1 MRRVVAPTLLIVF
14 LVVALIAADEKPW
27 FDMENCGYCC
37 VLMKNPEL
45 LPNTDWE
52 HHKISN
58 GVMSV
63 TTVKEAYK
71 KDWDEAMAAM
81 IAIGKKAEAG
91 EPVNMCGMCEAMGNL
106 IVKGARMES
115 VDTRHGNVLLLISND
130 PAVVADIHAWA
141 DKTNAEHAKIEAAQ
155 KEKSE

>member
-1 MRRVVAPTLLIVF
+1 MRRFFGLTLLVVM
-14 LVVALIAADEKPW
+14 LAVALMAADEKPW
-27 FDMENCGYCC
+27 FDMEKCGYCC

-63 TTVKEAYK
+63 TTVKQAYK

-91 EPVNMCGMCEAMGNL
+91 EVVHMCGMCESMGAL
-106 IVKGARMES
+106 IMKGARMES
-115 VDTRHGNVLLLISND
+115 VDTKHGNVLLLISDD
-130 PAVVADIHAWA
+130 PAVVAEIHAWT
-141 DKTNAEHAKIEAAQ
+141 DHTNTEHAKIEAEQ
-155 KEKSE
+155 KEKTE